1 MHRQCTADRF
11 KTFCAYGAVG
21 ILRIMA
27 DEGFRQR
34 WMGRHPLAARDYF
47 GRKTLDSGEFKIM
60 EGPDSRWDKACSTS
74 CVFDEASEALLKERV
89 TNKLEAIA
97 DELGIKLFMSGRDY
111 PVHATPHYGF
121 HAETDKAKRDAI
133 FKQVYAD
140 PNFKKSTEAIPGK
153 TITFKYLRIHNGI
166 LTLDAAELAPELE
179 KVRSEFD
186 RASRE
191 HGVSPISRDNII
203 HISIAQITDVPE
215 EDRAEIFSKFKGELI
230 KLRHEI
236 SSSPIEMKVEH
247 LWNGSDIMYRQRA
260 EL

>member
-1 MHRQCTADRF
+1 
-11 KTFCAYGAVG
+11 
-21 ILRIMA
+21 MA

-34 WMGRHPLAARDYF
+34 WMTRNPIAARDYF

-60 EGPDSRWDKACSTS
+60 TGPDPRWDKACSTS

-89 TNKLEAIA
+89 TNKLKAIA
-97 DELGIKLFMSGRDY
+97 DKLGIKLFMSGRDY

-121 HAETDKAKRDAI
+121 HTETNKAKRDSI
-133 FKQVYAD
+133 FEQVYAD

-166 LTLDAAELAPELE
+166 LTLDATKLVPELE

-186 RASRE
+186 RAARE
-191 HGVSPISRDNII
+191 YGVSPISRDNII
-203 HISIAQITDVPE
+203 HISVAQIKSVTE
-215 EDRAEIFSKFKGELI
+215 ENRKKVFEELKKEII

-236 SSSPIEMKVEH
+236 SSSPIEMKVDH
-247 LWNGSDIMYRQRA
+247 LWNGSDIMYRRRE